1 MGESYRKY
9 YRAFMVNLTSTLIV
23 TLMQKLLV
31 LALSEM
37 VGSILWKKKSL
48 GFVNQFL
55 DSISKPKPEA

>member
-1 MGESYRKY
+1 
-9 YRAFMVNLTSTLIV
+9 MVNLTSTLIV